1 MSIPDHISEIL
12 ETIFFWVTILKFF
25 GEKIWIR
32 DGKNA
37 DPQHCIRRD
46 PKKGIPKDCFQRL
59 RYLAQLEAVRAE
71 RRAPLL
77 ITRPN
82 MLSEK

>member
-1 MSIPDHISEIL
+1 MSL
-12 ETIFFWVTILKFF
+12 GILKMSDQ
-25 GEKIWIR
+25 W
-32 DGKNA
+32 
-37 DPQHCIRRD
+37 RRLATVVGSGSIHSE
-46 PKKGIPKDCFQRL
+46 PTTQQY

-82 MLSEK
+82 MLSEI